1 MMKIKIFRT
10 MFPVF
15 FASVFASSGC
25 KALNARNDALKAAD
39 CLGFTMTANIGSSQ
53 IQAFNESKEAVVPEA
68 VGREAL
74 KGLDEQIAAMETK
87 KFNDAVLATFQTR
100 FVTIQKSQRDNLKVY
115 VDGSAKLSNPK
126 WVPPK
131 EFVPELE
138 KAAKAADLDEK
149 KRKELMKE
157 VRARCEMK

>member
-1 MMKIKIFRT
+1 MKTRFFVPCFPIFAAC
-10 MFPVF
+10 VL
-15 FASVFASSGC
+15 ASPGC
-25 KALNARNDALKAAD
+25 KVLNARKDALKAAD

-53 IQAFNESKEAVVPEA
+53 IQAFNESKEAIVPEA
-68 VGREAL
+68 VGKAAL
-74 KGLDEQIAAMETK
+74 KGLDEQIAAMEMK

-100 FVTIQKSQRDNLKVY
+100 FLTIQKSQRANLKVY

-131 EFVPELE
+131 EFVSELE

-157 VRARCEMK
+157 VTARCELK